1 MNDVTMVTIGRT
13 VTAETTATT
22 GTTEIIAESVQDLL
36 LAARTLKIVVPGLHP
51 RGGRKTKGLQGTMIT
66 GEEAMMIA
74 EYLIIILIVAG
85 MTLIVEEMI
94 KEEKRKKIASK
105 TEMQDMRMGRADGPV
120 EWIWVRSASTSGNV
134 RRSVV
139 DSLGL
144 SSIGVVILRG
154 P

>member
-1 MNDVTMVTIGRT
+1 
-13 VTAETTATT
+13 
-22 GTTEIIAESVQDLL
+22 
-36 LAARTLKIVVPGLHP
+36 
-51 RGGRKTKGLQGTMIT
+51 
-66 GEEAMMIA
+66 MIA